1 MAIGDIVK
9 FSGNLNFQLY
19 CKKIEKK
26 EEGEETNDAM
36 ITEEP
41 DTFYCIYKIRVRE
54 HKRGEICTDVSE
66 STIVKGEFIRQLE
79 PNKTY
84 IFTCKEIEDP
94 KYGTQYNL
102 LAFSENIDLTNV
114 QNQQAFLK
122 YFLTEKQIQ
131 EFYRMYENPLAI
143 IDSHNIELITKVK
156 GIKEKTALR
165 ILREFDKRR
174 DYSGLC
180 IEFANLNITQA
191 FIQKLERR
199 YHSLEEIARILREDP
214 YQLSFDV
221 DGIGFKTAD
230 KIAMDNGMSP
240 KDVKRIRAFINFHLS
255 EIAENGD
262 SYTTAIELQ
271 EAIKSELGYDI
282 QEPTENNSNNIKDAI
297 DSLIKEKKLVLE
309 DNEVASRRRV
319 FLKKYYDLEKDIAK
333 HFKRLM
339 KGENTFIYDDWESI
353 VAEQEKEQ
361 GWQFTDEQKAGIK
374 LGLDNQV
381 CFITGSAGTGKS
393 SLVSGIL
400 RVLEGYEFAQCS
412 LSGKAAARLQE
423 VTGKEGSTI
432 HKLLGYNRTGFTYTE
447 NNPLD
452 YSIIVVD
459 ELSMIGGEI
468 FLSLIQAIKDGAK
481 LIMLGDMGQLESIGS
496 LNLANDVYESG
507 VIPTVTL
514 TKIHRQAQKSGIITS
529 AYRVRNQLEIFD
541 DDFEGDAIVGELQD
555 MEFCIAFNRDLLRP
569 KIMEKFKEYYN
580 GELVKKNI
588 MKLQVLVSMKERGN
602 ICVKNLNQ
610 DIQAIVNPI
619 TDFDNYIESSFG
631 NIHNNDKVMCIKNSY
646 GVFTTEG
653 DKTDIFN
660 GWVGTVMEIEADNN
674 VIIYF
679 PIINKEV
686 ILSIDDTKNSIILG
700 YASTVH
706 KWQGSSAK
714 VVICGLDR
722 STPPKMLNKELLYTM
737 LTRAEKKCVLVGEN
751 AAIKD
756 SISKS
761 GISEKRT
768 FLKELLK
775 ND

>member
-1 MAIGDIVK
+1 MATGDIVK
-9 FSGNLNFQLY
+9 FSGNLRFQLY
-19 CKKIEKK
+19 CKEIEKK
-26 EEGEETNDAM
+26 QNNEEEVSAV
-36 ITEEP
+36 EEP
-41 DTFYCIYKIRVRE
+41 KTFYCIYKIRVRE
-54 HKRGEICTDVSE
+54 HKKGEIYTDLSDL
-66 STIVKGEFIRQLE
+66 TIVKGEFVRCLE

-84 IFTCKEIEDP
+84 IFTCKEVEDP
-94 KYGTQYNL
+94 NYGTQYNL
-102 LAFSENIDLTNV
+102 LAFSENVDLTNV

-122 YFLTEKQIQ
+122 YFMTSRQIQ
-131 EFYRMYENPLAI
+131 EFYNMYDNPLAI
-143 IDSHNIELITKVK
+143 IDSHDIEKITKVK
-156 GIKEKTALR
+156 GIKEKTAHR
-165 ILREFDKRR
+165 ILREFDKKR

-230 KIAMDNGMSP
+230 KIAMDNGMNP
-240 KDVKRIRAFINFHLS
+240 KDVKRIRAFINYHLS
-255 EIAENGD
+255 EIAEGGD

-297 DSLIKEKKLVLE
+297 DSLIKEHKLVVE
-309 DNEVASRRRV
+309 DNDVASRRRV

-339 KGENTFIYDDWESI
+339 QGENTFEYDNWETI
-353 VAEQEKEQ
+353 VAEQEEEQ

-400 RVLEGYEFAQCS
+400 RVLEKYDFAQCS

-432 HKLLGYNRTGFTYTE
+432 HKLLGYNRNGFTYTE
-447 NNPLD
+447 ESPLS

-541 DDFEGDAIVGELQD
+541 DGFEGDAIVGELQD
-555 MEFCIAFNRDLLRP
+555 MEFCIAFNREHLRL
-569 KIMEKFKEYYN
+569 KMIEKFKEYYRSDLIN
-580 GELVKKNI
+580 KNI
-588 MKLQVLVSMKERGN
+588 MDLQILVSMKERGN
-602 ICVKNLNQ
+602 ICVKNLNE
-610 DIQAIVNPI
+610 DIQSIVNPI
-619 TDFDNYIESSFG
+619 TSFDSFIESSFG
-631 NIHNNDKVMCIKNSY
+631 KIHQNDKVMCIKNSY
-646 GVFTTEG
+646 GVFTTE
-653 DKTDIFN
+653 DEKTDIFN
-660 GWVGTVMEIEADNN
+660 GWVGTVREIEEDN

-679 PIINKEV
+679 PIIGKEV
-686 ILSIDDTKNSIILG
+686 ILSVDDTKNSIILG

-775 ND
+775 KD